1 MTDYASTA
9 TDISSAI
16 QDPVPQMQEVPD
28 PTVTLLKGF
37 NGEKVAIVREMTGS
51 DEEYLASLESRGAL
65 SYPEYISALLKRM
78 VISIG
83 DISVA
88 KTPEVIDELIVGD
101 RDILFLAVVKAT
113 YGKQRRYT
121 VECPFCNKENDLFV
135 DLDEDFPIQGTV
147 EEANATLKV
156 TLKNGSVVEL
166 RLPTGGDAKFVGK
179 KGKTVAEQ
187 NTLMIS
193 RCAQVSAPNK
203 EKWARDLS
211 IGDRTAIISA
221 LLGVKIGP
229 KAGEVNDPCPSCGEQ
244 IVVGLDWVSLLFG

>member
-9 TDISSAI
+9 ADISSAI
-16 QDPVPQMQEVPD
+16 QDPVPAMTEAPD
-28 PTVTLLKGF
+28 PVVTLLKGY
-37 NGEKVAIVREMTGS
+37 NGEKTAMVREMTGA
-51 DEEYLASLESRGAL
+51 DEEYLASLEARGSL
-65 SYPEYISALLKRM
+65 SYPEYISALLKKM

-83 DISVA
+83 DVNVA
-88 KTPEVIDELIVGD
+88 KTPEVIDELIIGD
-101 RDILFLAVVKAT
+101 RDILFLGVVKAT

-121 VECPFCNKENDLFV
+121 VICPFCNKENDLYV
-135 DLDEDFPIQGTV
+135 DLDDDFPIEGTA
-147 EEANATLKV
+147 EEANKTLKV
-156 TLKNGSVVEL
+156 TLKNGSTVEL

-193 RCAQVSAPNK
+193 RCALVNAPNK

-211 IGDRTAIISA
+211 IGDRTAIVNA
-221 LLGVKIGP
+221 LLAVKFGP